1 MYHDRD
7 SLLCLGYGSASG
19 RSHFKRWARR
29 SMVYH
34 APRHSKRNDS
44 HHDGF
49 IRCCKEGLLTLH
61 SRHNQASY
69 GFVWST
75 IFLIVVFCN
84 CAVHPGVIVAF
95 DCIAFAVQFS
105 TVCID
110 LHELAYWSLGGYGYS
125 STHNVG
131 RLYGV
136 ECLGCSMVLV
146 GR

>member
-1 MYHDRD
+1 MIGIVCFAWAMVQHQEGVISSDGLGEAW
-7 SLLCLGYGSASG
+7 STMLLG
-19 RSHFKRWARR
+19 
-29 SMVYH
+29 
-34 APRHSKRNDS
+34 
-44 HHDGF
+44 
-49 IRCCKEGLLTLH
+49 TT
-61 SRHNQASY
+61 SY

-75 IFLIVVFCN
+75 IFLIVVLCN

-95 DCIAFAVQFS
+95 DFIAFAGQFS

-146 GR
+146 GRLRKAGKQLDNKQTIDV